1 MKKLLLT
8 LAAALTVAGA
18 MAFPKALYV
27 KKGNEVQKY
36 NFGVAEDLVF
46 SNGGRTL
53 TITGY
58 DEAINLDNI
67 DYITFT
73 APVDETAI
81 TPNAQ
86 KDKLIQIG
94 EKLNSIIDINELA
107 EIVRMYDCF
116 FIDQYDDMSYEY
128 I

>member
-58 DEAINLDNI
+58 E
-67 DYITFT
+67 
-73 APVDETAI
+73 
-81 TPNAQ
+81 
-86 KDKLIQIG
+86 IG
-94 EKLNSIIDINELA
+94 RA
-107 EIVRMYDCF
+107 HV
-116 FIDQYDDMSYEY
+116 
-128 I
+128 